1 MHWRINILRVEDD
14 LMDVAAI
21 DKALEQVGRPFLL
34 IVVHDGESALKVL
47 RGEQGQSPLSQPYLI
62 LLDLYLPKVDGFA
75 FLHTLRQDPS
85 LRNSIVFVVTG
96 SRTDVDKRKTY
107 QQGIAGYLP
116 KANVGEHFH
125 ELVTFLDTYCNLVE
139 FPEAEV

>member
-1 MHWRINILRVEDD
+1 MHWRINILLVEDD
-14 LMDVAAI
+14 LLDVAAI
-21 DKALEQVGRPFLL
+21 DKALERADRPFQLT
-34 IVVHDGESALKVL
+34 VVHDGESALKVL
-47 RGEQGQSPLSQPYLI
+47 RGEQGQSPLSRPYLI
-62 LLDLYLPKVDGFA
+62 LLDLYLPKMDGFA

-96 SRTDVDKRKTY
+96 SRMDVDKQKTY

-125 ELVTFLDTYCNLVE
+125 ELATFLDAYCSLVE